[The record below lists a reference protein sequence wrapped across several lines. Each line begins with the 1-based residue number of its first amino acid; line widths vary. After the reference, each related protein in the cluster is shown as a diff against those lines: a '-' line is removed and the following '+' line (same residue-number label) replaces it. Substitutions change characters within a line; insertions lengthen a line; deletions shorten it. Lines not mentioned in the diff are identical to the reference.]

1 MNNINDQFR
10 HMKQLIV
17 DMIPDIESRVEGLNN
32 TWPGEEICRACDRNE
47 KLLAEMKKIAL
58 YPDFE
63 DSPKVDSF
71 THSTPDGKDQH
82 EPGAKLDAGKVRAGL
97 VLGGF
102 SRALLEVS
110 KVGTY
115 GANLYSPYGWTKVE
129 NGKERYTDAM
139 LRHFLRETAGEIK
152 DPESN
157 LPHAAHLAWNALA
170 RLDIMIRK
178 GEFDE

>member
-1 MNNINDQFR
+1 MNNINDQFKR
-10 HMKQLIV
+10 MKQLII
-17 DMIPDIESRVEGLNN
+17 DMIPDMESMVDPFSSRG
-32 TWPGEEICRACDRNE
+32 PGKDVRSRRE
-47 KLLAEMKKIAL
+47 KFLAEMKEIAL

-63 DSPKVDSF
+63 DSPKADSF

-97 VLGGF
+97 VIGGF

-115 GANLYSPYGWTKVE
+115 GANLYTPYGWTKVE
-129 NGKERYTDAM
+129 NGEERYTDAM
-139 LRHFLRETAGEIK
+139 LRHFLREAKGEMK
-152 DPESN
+152 DTESN
-157 LPHAAHLAWNALA
+157 LSHAAHLAWNALA
-170 RLDIMIRK
+170 RLDIMIRR

>member
-1 MNNINDQFR
+1 MSNINDQFKR
-10 HMKQLIV
+10 MKQLIV
-17 DMIPDIESRVEGLNN
+17 DMIPDMESMVDPFSSVGSGKEV
-32 TWPGEEICRACDRNE
+32 RNRRE
-47 KLLAEMKKIAL
+47 KLLAEMKEIAL
-58 YPDFE
+58 YPDPE
-63 DSPKVDSF
+63 DSPKADSF

-97 VLGGF
+97 VIGGF

-115 GANLYSPYGWTKVE
+115 GANLYTPYGWTKVE

-139 LRHFLRETAGEIK
+139 LRHFLRETAGEMR

-170 RLDIMIRK
+170 RLDIMLRGK
-178 GEFDE
+178 Y

>member
-10 HMKQLIV
+10 HMKQLII
-17 DMIPDIESRVEGLNN
+17 DMIPDMESKAESFRTMWKGIEIQKVL
-32 TWPGEEICRACDRNE
+32 DRHE
-47 KLLAEMKKIAL
+47 KFLAEMKEIAL
-58 YPDFE
+58 YPDPE
-63 DSPKVDSF
+63 DSPKADSF

-115 GANLYSPYGWTKVE
+115 GANLYTPYGWTKVE
-129 NGKERYTDAM
+129 NGEERYTDAM

-152 DPESN
+152 DPESS

-170 RLDIMIRK
+170 RLDIMLRGK
-178 GEFDE
+178 Y